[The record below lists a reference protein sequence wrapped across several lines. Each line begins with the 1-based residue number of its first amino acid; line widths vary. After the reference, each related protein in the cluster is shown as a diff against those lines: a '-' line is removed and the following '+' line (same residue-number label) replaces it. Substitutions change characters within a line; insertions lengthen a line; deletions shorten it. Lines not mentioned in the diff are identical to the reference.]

1 MELTTLHIAFIIIT
15 FIILVAL
22 LLKKEIV
29 IPCIVGI
36 LVIGFIYSLSIVNPD
51 TKQHLSIGESLIKSV
66 QTLNN
71 SIVNSFIELL
81 GIIVVIA
88 LVVSMSKAMI
98 SLGADEVMM
107 HPIRKIIKNNKA
119 AFWIIG
125 FTMLIVSWLI
135 WPSPAVALIGALL
148 LPVAGEVGLPVIWAA
163 VSMNIFGHG
172 IGLSSDFV
180 IQGAPSITAKAAGLD
195 PNAVMRASI
204 PLWITMSVVTAGVAF
219 FMMLREMMANK
230 ATQSETKKELVLKEI
245 KKPVLARWIAFI
257 MPLCFIA
264 DIAVMIHYK
273 INGGDATA
281 LVAGTA
287 LILTCVITILDKG
300 LGQALETST
309 DHIKEGFKFAMKIFA
324 PVIVIAAFFFLGSEG
339 FAQKVLGP
347 DATGLLNDIGL
358 WLSAHVPLSKLT
370 MILTTSSVGF
380 ITGLDGSG
388 FSGLPLVGSIAQ
400 TFSSVGHVNVASLAA
415 LGQIITVWVGG
426 GTIIPWGVIPVAA
439 ICGVEATELARK
451 NLIPVL
457 CGFAATIVVGLF
469 LI

>member
-1 MELTTLHIAFIIIT
+1 MELTSLHIAYMIIT
-15 FIILVAL
+15 VVVILAL
-22 LLKKEIV
+22 LFKKEIV
-29 IPCIVGI
+29 IPCIAGI
-36 LVIGFIYSLSIVNPD
+36 LVIGFVYSGNIVKSIQV
-51 TKQHLSIGESLIKSV
+51 
-66 QTLNN
+66 LNN
-71 SIVNSFIELL
+71 AIINSFIELL

-88 LVVSMSKAMI
+88 LVVSMSKAMTA
-98 SLGADEVMM
+98 LGADEVMM
-107 HPIRKIIKNNKA
+107 YPVRKIIKNNKA

-148 LPVAGEVGLPVIWAA
+148 IPVAGEVGLPVIWAA

-172 IGLSSDFV
+172 IALSSDFV

-195 PNAVMRASI
+195 PNQVMKASI

-219 FMMLREMMANK
+219 FMMLREMKANK
-230 ATQSETKKELVLKEI
+230 AMQVVPKTEFVQKKITK
-245 KKPVLARWIAFI
+245 PHLARFIAVL
-257 MPLCFIA
+257 MPLCFMT
-264 DIAVMIHYK
+264 DIAIMIIFK

-287 LILTCVITILDKG
+287 LILTCIITILDIG
-300 LGQALETST
+300 VGQALETAT
-309 DHIKEGFKFAMKIFA
+309 DHVKEGFKFAMKIFA
-324 PVIVIAAFFFLGSEG
+324 PVIIIAAFFFMGSEG

-358 WLSAHVPLSKLT
+358 WLSSHIPLSKLS
-370 MILTTSSVGF
+370 MVLTETTVGF

-400 TFSSVGHVNVASLAA
+400 TFSSVGHINTAALAA
-415 LGQIITVWVGG
+415 LGQIVTVWVGG

-457 CGFAATIVVGLF
+457 CGFAATIVVGMF
-469 LI
+469 MI

>member
-1 MELTTLHIAFIIIT
+1 MALTSLHIAYIIIT
-15 FIILVAL
+15 IVILVAL
-22 LLKKEIV
+22 LFKKEIV
-29 IPCIVGI
+29 IPCVAGTLI
-36 LVIGFIYSLSIVNPD
+36 IGFIYSGSI
-51 TKQHLSIGESLIKSV
+51 IKSV
-66 QTLNN
+66 QILNN
-71 SIVNSFIELL
+71 ALINSCIELL
-81 GIIVVIA
+81 SIIIVIA

-98 SLGADEVMM
+98 DLGADEVMIS
-107 HPIRKIIKNNKA
+107 PVRKIIRNNKM

-163 VSMNIFGHG
+163 VAMNIFGHG

-180 IQGAPSITAKAAGLD
+180 IQGAPSITGAAAGID
-195 PNAVMRASI
+195 VNQVMRASI

-219 FMMLREMMANK
+219 FMMLREMKLNK
-230 ATQSETKKELVLKEI
+230 GNEVVAKKELVLKEI
-245 KKPVLARWIAFI
+245 KKPGLARLIAVL
-257 MPLCFIA
+257 MPVSFIA
-264 DIAVMIHYK
+264 DIVVMITFK

-287 LILTCVITILDKG
+287 LILTCIITILDKG
-300 LGQALETST
+300 LGQALETTT
-309 DHIKEGFKFAMKIFA
+309 DHVKEGFKFAMKIFA

-339 FAQKVLGP
+339 FAQKVLGEN
-347 DATGLLNDIGL
+347 ATGLLNDIGL
-358 WLSAHVPLSKLT
+358 WISSQIPLSKLT
-370 MILTTSSVGF
+370 MVLTETAVGV

-400 TFSSVGHVNVASLAA
+400 TFSSVGSIHVATLAA
-415 LGQIITVWVGG
+415 LGQIVTVWVGG

-439 ICGVEATELARK
+439 ICGIEATELARK
-451 NLIPVL
+451 NLVPVL
-457 CGFAATIVVGLF
+457 CGFGATIIVAMF

>member
-1 MELTTLHIAFIIIT
+1 MALTSLHIAYIIIT
-15 FIILVAL
+15 LVVLIAL
-22 LLKKEIV
+22 LCKKEIV
-29 IPCIVGI
+29 IPCVAGI
-36 LVIGFIYSLSIVNPD
+36 LVIGFVYSGSVVKSI
-51 TKQHLSIGESLIKSV
+51 QI
-66 QTLNN
+66 LNN
-71 SIVNSFIELL
+71 ALIHSFIELL
-81 GIIVVIA
+81 SIIIVIA

-98 SLGADEVMM
+98 ALGADEVMM
-107 HPIRKIIKNNKA
+107 HPVRKIIRNNKA

-163 VSMNIFGHG
+163 VAMNIFGHG

-180 IQGAPSITAKAAGLD
+180 IQGAPSITGTAAGLD
-195 PNAVMRASI
+195 ANQIMKASI
-204 PLWITMSVVTAGVAF
+204 PLWLTMSVVTAGVAF
-219 FMMLREMMANK
+219 FMMLRDLKLNK
-230 ATQSETKKELVLKEI
+230 GSQTAVKKEMVLKEI
-245 KKPVLARWIAFI
+245 KKPKLARFIAI
-257 MPLCFIA
+257 AMPLAFIA
-264 DIAVMIHYK
+264 DIVVMISFK

-300 LGQALETST
+300 LGEALETAT
-309 DHIKEGFKFAMKIFA
+309 DHIKEGFKFAIKIFA
-324 PVIVIAAFFFLGSEG
+324 PVVVIAAFFFMGSEG

-358 WLSAHVPLSKLT
+358 WLSSHIPLSKLT
-370 MILTTSSVGF
+370 MVLSETSVGV

-400 TFSSVGHVNVASLAA
+400 TFSSVGNIHVATLAA
-415 LGQIITVWVGG
+415 LGQIVTVWVGG

-439 ICGVEATELARK
+439 ICGIEATELARK

-457 CGFAATIVVGLF
+457 CGFGATIIVAMF